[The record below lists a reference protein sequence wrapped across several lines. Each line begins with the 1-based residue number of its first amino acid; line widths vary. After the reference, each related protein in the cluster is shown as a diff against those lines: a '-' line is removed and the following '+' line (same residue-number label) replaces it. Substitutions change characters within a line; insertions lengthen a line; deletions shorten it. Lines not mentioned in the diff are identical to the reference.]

1 MSLTKKAARNKNT
14 SFGVGVIPTIRAAGV
29 GDRPGQG
36 CGRYGMTYKSA
47 IWRIN
52 MNGAQSVTGTTSALI
67 DSVTVQDL
75 GRHEPYSE
83 LPFNC

>member
-1 MSLTKKAARNKNT
+1 
-14 SFGVGVIPTIRAAGV
+14 
-29 GDRPGQG
+29 
-36 CGRYGMTYKSA
+36 
-47 IWRIN
+47 

-83 LPFNC
+83 LLLENILVFFKIFI

>member
-1 MSLTKKAARNKNT
+1 
-14 SFGVGVIPTIRAAGV
+14 
-29 GDRPGQG
+29 
-36 CGRYGMTYKSA
+36 
-47 IWRIN
+47 

-83 LPFNC
+83 LENILVFFKIFI